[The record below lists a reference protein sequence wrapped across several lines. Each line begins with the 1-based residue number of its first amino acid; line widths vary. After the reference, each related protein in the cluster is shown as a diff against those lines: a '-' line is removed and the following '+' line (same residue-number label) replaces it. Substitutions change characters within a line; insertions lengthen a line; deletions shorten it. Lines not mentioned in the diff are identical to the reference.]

1 MKKFVKLFQVCTCL
15 GFISVGQIAYAIP
28 AQSHTMSKL
37 YNEITKDNLTLN
49 SFF

>member
-15 GFISVGQIAYAIP
+15 GFILVGQIAYAIP

-37 YNEITKDNLTLN
+37 YNEITKDSNYVNLT
-49 SFF
+49 